1 MTQNQSQK
9 SFLSKNKIMIFTL
22 SLILS
27 LLFSNSEKYT
37 LVVSF
42 DGFRYDYINRV
53 PTPNFDKFIN
63 GGVIASSLS
72 PVFPSLTF
80 PNHYSL
86 ATGYHANEHK
96 ILGNK
101 FFSKTLNKEYS
112 MRDSK
117 AVQNGQFYGMEPIWV
132 TAEKNDILSATYFWI
147 GSEAEI
153 YGYRPTIYK
162 KYDGSVKFKS
172 RVDSVI
178 SWFNL
183 PIEQRPKL
191 TMLYFSE
198 PDYTGHEYGP
208 NSNEVNRSVIEMD
221 SIFGYLID
229 ELSRTK
235 VYKDLDIIVVSDH
248 GMSDVSLDKVILL
261 DTFIDLDKYKV
272 IPSFAVTHLWNLNDD
287 EDISR
292 IFDSENNVQIFKK
305 GQFPKK
311 YHFSNSDSPDYLIV
325 ADLGWSLT
333 TTQKLN
339 QSKSFP
345 GGMHGYD
352 SNYLEMHGI
361 FFANGP
367 SFKSGVRIDSFEN
380 INLYPIICKTLEIP
394 PYKENV
400 YWDYNLLNNGI
411 IFK

>member
-132 TAEKNDILSATYFWI
+132 TAEKNNILSATYFWI

-153 YGYRPTIYK
+153 NGYRPTIYK

-248 GMSDVSLDKVILL
+248 GMSDVSLDLSLI
-261 DTFIDLDKYKV
+261 
-272 IPSFAVTHLWNLNDD
+272 H
-287 EDISR
+287 ISEPTR
-292 IFDSENNVQIFKK
+292 
-305 GQFPKK
+305 
-311 YHFSNSDSPDYLIV
+311 
-325 ADLGWSLT
+325 
-333 TTQKLN
+333 
-339 QSKSFP
+339 
-345 GGMHGYD
+345 
-352 SNYLEMHGI
+352 
-361 FFANGP
+361 
-367 SFKSGVRIDSFEN
+367 
-380 INLYPIICKTLEIP
+380 
-394 PYKENV
+394 PY
-400 YWDYNLLNNGI
+400 
-411 IFK
+411 

>member
-86 ATGYHANEHK
+86 ATGYHADEHK

-101 FFSKTLNKEYS
+101 FFSKTLNKDYS

-153 YGYRPTIYK
+153 NGYRPTIYK

-172 RVDSVI
+172 RVD
-178 SWFNL
+178 
-183 PIEQRPKL
+183 
-191 TMLYFSE
+191 T
-198 PDYTGHEYGP
+198 
-208 NSNEVNRSVIEMD
+208 
-221 SIFGYLID
+221 
-229 ELSRTK
+229 
-235 VYKDLDIIVVSDH
+235 
-248 GMSDVSLDKVILL
+248 
-261 DTFIDLDKYKV
+261 
-272 IPSFAVTHLWNLNDD
+272 
-287 EDISR
+287 
-292 IFDSENNVQIFKK
+292 
-305 GQFPKK
+305 
-311 YHFSNSDSPDYLIV
+311 
-325 ADLGWSLT
+325 
-333 TTQKLN
+333 
-339 QSKSFP
+339 
-345 GGMHGYD
+345 
-352 SNYLEMHGI
+352 
-361 FFANGP
+361 
-367 SFKSGVRIDSFEN
+367 
-380 INLYPIICKTLEIP
+380 
-394 PYKENV
+394 
-400 YWDYNLLNNGI
+400 
-411 IFK
+411 